1 MKKYNYITFQLAIIV
16 VCIFSCTN
24 NVDPDTQH
32 IEPANINGLWA
43 GQILTTISILD
54 STVDFNLYQN
64 ASSFEG
70 KISIPLHNLY
80 DISIV
85 GSVSGKD
92 ILFHSEDDII
102 HFSGNVDSLQIIR
115 GDINIFSNNVTSKYN
130 IEAKPYIQDPF
141 SLPTEH
147 KFEIGTALVF
157 KTYFIK
163 KGTIRYDTLYT
174 LDIYNNEFFK
184 TWWNYCDY
192 YSLEKFENKRLVN
205 YGIVLLNDQSNVI
218 IFEKPIIYAIYEGL
232 GKIDY
237 TLYPD
242 YNFKFYD
249 SSFVNIHNGRIFQHR
264 KFDMYELVHYVN
276 YDGEKF
282 IYHQFSSL
290 YGEVEFL
297 YCNYY
302 NDIPYERSI
311 FIKKINKYPSLPS
324 KTINLDK
331 EFNIPKF
338 IKLNHL
344 FNKRE

>member
-1 MKKYNYITFQLAIIV
+1 MF
-16 VCIFSCTN
+16 
-24 NVDPDTQH
+24 
-32 IEPANINGLWA
+32 
-43 GQILTTISILD
+43 
-54 STVDFNLYQN
+54 
-64 ASSFEG
+64 
-70 KISIPLHNLY
+70 
-80 DISIV
+80 
-85 GSVSGKD
+85 
-92 ILFHSEDDII
+92 
-102 HFSGNVDSLQIIR
+102 
-115 GDINIFSNNVTSKYN
+115 
-130 IEAKPYIQDPF
+130 
-141 SLPTEH
+141 
-147 KFEIGTALVF
+147 
-157 KTYFIK
+157 
-163 KGTIRYDTLYT
+163 
-174 LDIYNNEFFK
+174 
-184 TWWNYCDY
+184 
-192 YSLEKFENKRLVN
+192 
-205 YGIVLLNDQSNVI
+205 LNDQSNVI

-242 YNFKFYD
+242 YDFKFFD

-276 YDGEKF
+276 YDDEKF